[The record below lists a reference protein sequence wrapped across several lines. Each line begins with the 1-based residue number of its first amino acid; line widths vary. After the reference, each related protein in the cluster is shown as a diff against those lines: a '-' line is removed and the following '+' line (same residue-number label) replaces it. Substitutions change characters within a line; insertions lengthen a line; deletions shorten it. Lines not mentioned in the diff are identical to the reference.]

1 MSDKLMAK
9 KEFNTASF
17 EDVKSGKV
25 TDVYFER
32 TLEILKAK
40 GINKRVKME
49 FRAKKLPRHWQWGIL
64 AGIDECLRLLE
75 GEKVSLRSLPEGS
88 LFRAFDPVMEIEGR
102 YNDFGLF
109 ETALLGL
116 LCQASGIATMAAR
129 CKKAARERQ
138 VISFGARRMHPSI
151 SPMIERS
158 AFIGGCDGVAVVKSA
173 ELLGEEPVGTMPHA
187 LILIMGD
194 SATATKAFHEVIN
207 PAIKRVALVD
217 TLGDEKFEALSC
229 AEALGES
236 LFAVRLDTPGSRK
249 GNFRQIFE
257 EVRWEL
263 NLRGYE
269 HVKLFASGGIDE
281 RTIAELNPVVDAY
294 GVGTS
299 ISSAPVID
307 FSLDIMEIEGVPFAK
322 RGKMSGSKSLLKCGT
337 CTNSMVVPYPSKKVI
352 CDCGGIMMDQMRPFI
367 KEGVIIGGEE
377 KPRIIRERV
386 LKEIDKLEKEEP

>member
-1 MSDKLMAK
+1 MNKR
-9 KEFNTASF
+9 EFNTAGF
-17 EDVKSGKV
+17 DDIKSGKV

-49 FRAKKLPRHWQWGIL
+49 FRAKKLPRDWEWGIL
-64 AGIDECLRLLE
+64 AGIDECARLLE
-75 GEKVSLRSLPEGS
+75 GENLSVRALPEGS
-88 LFRAFDPVMEIEGR
+88 LFRAFDPVMEMEGQ

-116 LCQASGIATMAAR
+116 ICQASGIATMAAR
-129 CKKAARERQ
+129 CKKTAGERQ
-138 VISFGARRMHPSI
+138 VISFGARRMHPAI

-173 ELLGEEPVGTMPHA
+173 QCLGEEPVGTMPHA

-194 SATATKAFHEVIN
+194 SVTATKAFHEVID

-217 TLGDEKFEALSC
+217 TIGDEKFEALGC
-229 AEALGES
+229 AEALGED

-263 NLRGYE
+263 NLNGYE

-281 RTIAELNPVVDAY
+281 YTIAELNPVVDAY

-299 ISSAPVID
+299 ISAAPVID

-322 RGKMSGSKSLLKCGT
+322 RGKMSGSKSLLRCSS
-337 CTNSMVVPYPSKKVI
+337 CENSLVVPYPADKVI
-352 CDCGGIMMDQMRPFI
+352 CNCGGIMTDRLCPLI
-367 KEGVIIGGEE
+367 RKGVAVCPKEE
-377 KPRIIRERV
+377 PRRIRERV
-386 LKEIDKLEKEEP
+386 LKEVAKLEKEVP